1 MIRVPLGPAP
11 PELQDP
17 ESIGPKE
24 RAAAVAFFADPANK
38 DGEFPFKAYK
48 HDAVKRA
55 LNETF
60 GFKCAYCESSFGETQ
75 PIDVEH
81 YRPKSGF
88 AIDRK
93 LVKPGYY
100 WLAAS
105 WGNLL
110 PSCIDCNRGREQVIV
125 GGATGTAGKANQFPV
140 RSEQRRARKPGE
152 EAREGRLLLHPSLD
166 RPEAHLEFIDDGI
179 VRPSAS
185 STGRQSA
192 KGRASIEVYALQRD
206 GVVRGRKARQ
216 KLIRVEI
223 GRARKAAMRMNQP
236 GAAAFDFAGDL
247 RESLAMLSDFIAPGA
262 PYAGMARQMIQPVI
276 EELTG

>member
-1 MIRVPLGPAP
+1 MIGVSLGPAP
-11 PELQDP
+11 PELTDP
-17 ESIGPKE
+17 DSVGVKE
-24 RAAAVAFFADPANK
+24 RAAAIAFFADPANRDK
-38 DGEFPFKAYK
+38 AFPFKAYK
-48 HDAVKRA
+48 QDAVKRA
-55 LNETF
+55 LNGAF
-60 GFKCAYCESSFGETQ
+60 GFKCAYCEGSFGEVH
-75 PIDVEH
+75 PVDIEH

-88 AIDRK
+88 ARDRK

-110 PSCIDCNRGREQVIV
+110 PSCIDCNRGREQVIA

-140 RSEQRRARKPGE
+140 RSETRRARKPGE
-152 EAREGRLLLHPSLD
+152 ETKEGRLLLHPSLD
-166 RPEAHLEFIDDGI
+166 KPETHLEFIDDGI
-179 VRPSAS
+179 VRPKASAA
-185 STGRQSA
+185 GRQSA
-192 KGRASIEVYALQRD
+192 KGGASIGVYALQRD

-223 GRARKAAMRMNQP
+223 GRARKAATRMNLP
-236 GAAAFDFAGDL
+236 GAAAFDFAADL
-247 RESLAMLSDFIAPGA
+247 RESLTMLSDFIAPGA